1 MGDARTDEARME
13 VLAAARSIIAA
24 FAGGRV
30 DEYFSRFHPA
40 ATFVFSETPVVL
52 GSRDEYRAEW
62 RRWVEE
68 DGFEVLD
75 CDSSDQRA
83 EVVGTTGV
91 FTHTIV
97 SRIRT
102 HDEVD
107 ESRERETIVFARQD
121 DGEWLAVHE
130 HLSPAPQASE
140 VSQGSDAV

>member
-1 MGDARTDEARME
+1 MSDPRTDAARAE

-24 FAGGRV
+24 FAGGHV

-40 ATFVFSETPVVL
+40 ATFVFGETPVVL

-62 RRWVEE
+62 RRWVDE
-68 DGFEVLD
+68 DGFEVLA
-75 CDSSDQRA
+75 CDSSTQRA
-83 EVVGTTGV
+83 DVFGATGV

-102 HDEVD
+102 HDGVD

-130 HLSPAPQASE
+130 HLSPAPPASGA
-140 VSQGSDAV
+140 SPGSDAV